1 MKKLFKK
8 LFSIERIDLI
18 SKYFNTSNSM
28 ILEIGVH
35 RAEFSKELLKN
46 FNPKKLVLVD
56 PWLSFDDIKYNNSF
70 YGNLDNK
77 GQSMQDNYFA
87 EVSNFF
93 QKEIST
99 GKVEIFR
106 DSSDNYFL
114 MNKNK
119 FDLIYIDGNHLYDFV
134 KNDILNSLKCLNENG
149 LIVTDDYKLKGW
161 WNDDVTK
168 AVDHCIEQNSL
179 VVLNK
184 HSLFNYHHQ
193 CIISKKDK
201 IASNPL

>member
-1 MKKLFKK
+1 MKKIFKK
-8 LFSIERIDLI
+8 LFSVNRIDLI
-18 SKYFNTSNSM
+18 SKYFNISNSY

-56 PWLSFDDIKYNNSF
+56 PWTSFDDAKYQNSF
-70 YGNLDNK
+70 YGNSNNN
-77 GQSMQDNYFA
+77 GQIIQDTYFT

-93 QKEIST
+93 EKEISN

-106 DSSDNYFL
+106 DTSDNYFL
-114 MNKNK
+114 KNKNK

-134 KNDILNSLKCLNENG
+134 KNDILNSLKCLNKNG
-149 LIVTDDYKLKGW
+149 IIVTDDYKLKGW

-168 AVDHCIEQNSL
+168 ATNHCIKQNSL
-179 VVLNK
+179 IVLDK
-184 HSLFNYHHQ
+184 HNLFNYHHQ
-193 CIISKKDK
+193 CIISN
-201 IASNPL
+201 SS

>member
-1 MKKLFKK
+1 MKKIFKK
-8 LFSIERIDLI
+8 LFSVNRIDLI
-18 SKYFNTSNSM
+18 SKYFNTSNSF

-56 PWLSFDDIKYNNSF
+56 PWISFDDVKYQNSF
-70 YGNLDNK
+70 YGNSNNN
-77 GQSMQDNYFA
+77 GQSSQDSYFA

-93 QKEIST
+93 QRETSN
-99 GKVEIFR
+99 GQVEIFR
-106 DSSDNYFL
+106 ETSNNFFS

-134 KNDILNSLKCLNENG
+134 KNDILNSLKSLNENG
-149 LIVTDDYKLKGW
+149 IIITDDYKLKGW

-168 AVDHCIEQNSL
+168 AVNYCIKQNSL
-179 VVLNK
+179 VVLNR

-193 CIISKKDK
+193 CIISS
-201 IASNPL
+201 SNKTNF